1 MIGSGGAS
9 SSSGGSSSSASGPS
23 SLNVQQQQQQQQQQ
37 QHHVSFRRAQSMREP
52 PTHHQLGPK
61 SSVVIDVAECDGSGS
76 PSLMMHEVKQ
86 LQGLLVLLNRKAKIT
101 GLERKKNPFLF

>member
-1 MIGSGGAS
+1 
-9 SSSGGSSSSASGPS
+9 
-23 SLNVQQQQQQQQQQ
+23 
-37 QHHVSFRRAQSMREP
+37 MREP